1 MSSHRKL
8 TRKFGRDSAHRKAL
22 FRNLSVSIIEH
33 ECVKTT
39 VTKAKEVRRH
49 LEPLITL
56 AKTNSLH
63 TRREL
68 IRKLGNHQ
76 KAAIEKLLNDIGPRF
91 ANRPGGYLR
100 VLKCGS
106 RAGDAAP
113 MAYVVL
119 TDKSEATQ

>member
-8 TRKFGRDSAHRKAL
+8 TRKFGRDSSHRKAL
-22 FRNLSVSIIEH
+22 FKNLSVSIIEH
-33 ECVKTT
+33 ECVVTT
-39 VTKAKEVRRH
+39 LTKAKEVRRH

-56 AKTNSLH
+56 AKTNNLH
-63 TRREL
+63 TRRQL
-68 IRKLGNHQ
+68 IKKLGNHQ
-76 KAAIEKLLNDIGPRF
+76 KNAIEKLLNDIGPRF

-106 RAGDAAP
+106 RAGDSAP

-119 TDKSEATQ
+119 TDKSM